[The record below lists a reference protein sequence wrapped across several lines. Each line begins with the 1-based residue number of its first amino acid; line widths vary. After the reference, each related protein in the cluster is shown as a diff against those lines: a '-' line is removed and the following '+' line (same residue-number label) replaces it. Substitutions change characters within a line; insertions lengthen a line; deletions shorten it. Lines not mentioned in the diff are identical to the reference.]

1 VFNRVAKWSRR
12 SLGGILLFALG
23 CSTAPPKSELPAA
36 LNLPKNQRRLP
47 APVVPAQVPE
57 PENYLNVVAGGDVMI
72 GHWTLDYLR
81 NQGSDYP
88 FRRIAPLLQS
98 GDIVFANLEAPL
110 ADSGDV
116 AEKRFTFK
124 VPTQHVS
131 GLQEAGF
138 NLLSLA
144 NNHMLDFGAL
154 GLEQTL
160 ETLDRAGILHAGAG
174 RDRDAAWQPAVFKTP
189 AGTVAALAFSMTFP
203 KEFWATDSSA
213 GTAYPLEGR
222 LIRTLETLDQQVDF
236 LIVSFHWGTEKK
248 DTPNDYQVYFAHLAI
263 DHGADLVLG
272 HHPHVLQGLEIYKNR
287 LIAYS
292 LGNLAFSSFSYAAVN
307 SMLLKV
313 VLHRNGL
320 LFARI
325 YPLNVD
331 NGEVLFQPRLA
342 GPERSRSIFAH
353 LDTLSYALNGYDI
366 ISDEGMI
373 VGNVAPLALRSPRV
387 IGFNES
393 HSP

>member
-1 VFNRVAKWSRR
+1 MFEKTQKW
-12 SLGGILLFALG
+12 LFLLLSGPALLVLG
-23 CSTAPPKSELPAA
+23 CSTAPPPRAELPVV
-36 LNLPKNQRRLP
+36 LPLAENQRRLP
-47 APVVPAQVPE
+47 VSESSVEVQE
-57 PENYLNVVAGGDVMI
+57 LDDYLKVVAGGDVMI

-81 NQGSDYP
+81 TEGPDYP
-88 FRRIAPLLQS
+88 FRMIAPLLKS
-98 GDIVFANLEAPL
+98 GDIAFANLEAPL
-110 ADSGDV
+110 ADSGNV

-124 VPTQHVS
+124 VPTKYVS
-131 GLQEAGF
+131 GLQTAGF

-160 ETLDRAGILHAGAG
+160 VTLDEAGILHTGAG
-174 RDRDAAWQPAVFKTP
+174 RNRDEAWQPAVFYTP

-213 GTAYPLEGR
+213 GTAYPYEEK
-222 LIRTLETLDQQVDF
+222 LIRTLDDLARQVDF

-248 DTPNDYQVYFAHLAI
+248 DTPNDYQIYFAHLAI

-272 HHPHVLQGLEIYKNR
+272 HHPHILQGLEIYKNR

-292 LGNLAFSSFSYAAVN
+292 LGNLAFSSFSYSAVN

-320 LFARI
+320 LFAHI

-331 NGEVLFQPRLA
+331 NSEVLFQPRLA
-342 GPERSRSIFAH
+342 GAQRSRSIIAH
-353 LDTLSYALNGYDI
+353 LDSLSYDLNGFDI
-366 ISDEGMI
+366 ITDDGMI
-373 VGNVAPLALRSPRV
+373 LGNMPPLAMRSPRV
-387 IGFNES
+387 IGLNE
-393 HSP
+393 